1 MGQGVKPQL
10 LFRSNINVSNSL
22 APCTENCHKLESSI
36 VWLIVNLYI
45 TASFQWSTFPTI
57 PCPELHIYLKNKYA
71 INFFI
76 IVCHVLKLSALLCFI
91 SCCCNGQVSL
101 WRMRASFVL
110 IFHSHVFTH
119 RQYKVTWCECFSLSA
134 NWVSFDGW
142 KHSTVIQIQLRWC
155 AFVAL
160 ACGCDKCQQVK
171 WPVVK
176 LPCLHPYSYRNLTNT
191 SVQWAPPS
199 S

>member
-76 IVCHVLKLSALLCFI
+76 IVCHVLKLCSVLYPAAAMDKFLCGEWELRLFWYFI
-91 SCCCNGQVSL
+91 HMYSHTDNIRSPDVNASVSRQTE
-101 WRMRASFVL
+101 WVL
-110 IFHSHVFTH
+110 TDENT
-119 RQYKVTWCECFSLSA
+119 QQWYKY
-134 NWVSFDGW
+134 N
-142 KHSTVIQIQLRWC
+142 
-155 AFVAL
+155 
-160 ACGCDKCQQVK
+160 
-171 WPVVK
+171 
-176 LPCLHPYSYRNLTNT
+176 
-191 SVQWAPPS
+191 
-199 S
+199 